1 VDFEAFGPFDSD
13 CPLSPTHSRIRVW
26 IFDFIRCLPGRVDIG
41 SQEQAETRIGDNTV
55 PLRQGDSVGARCG
68 VWSLGMLASMLTP
81 SAVGMPFC
89 ADRSTDPTPGIQLG
103 DRHHPVS
110 PPDILGAAGARS
122 SARHPRW
129 LLHKPRCLTSD
140 PVSMGL
146 ASTTNAW
153 KLWRQPGY
161 CCGLGLPFNDARSRE
176 PLSAVSN
183 DPVGSIPSS
192 SSHHNGASSSSS
204 RHTS

>member
-1 VDFEAFGPFDSD
+1 M
-13 CPLSPTHSRIRVW
+13 
-26 IFDFIRCLPGRVDIG
+26 IRCVPGRVDIG

-129 LLHKPRCLTSD
+129 LRHKPRCLTRD
-140 PVSMGL
+140 PVSMRL

-153 KLWRQPGY
+153 NLWRQPGH
-161 CCGLGLPFNDARSRE
+161 CCGLGLPFNDADGLMGGERALASRILLSLTTRLARLRH
-176 PLSAVSN
+176 PLPTTTAPPQVPPGTPRRVRN
-183 DPVGSIPSS
+183 PV
-192 SSHHNGASSSSS
+192 HN
-204 RHTS
+204 RR